1 MDTQKQIRKQQ
12 ERENQRKWL
21 VSRRKLLALA
31 GIASVAALAG
41 RLAPPLFAR
50 GNGASTTKNGDYIPP
65 RLRQWAM
72 VIDLRRCD
80 GCQGINQPPQCTQ
93 ACIQGHYAPE
103 PMQWVQVYEYDLP
116 GGGSQFIPVPCQQC
130 HNAPCVN
137 VCPVA
142 ATFTTPEGV
151 VLIDQNRCIG
161 CRICMAVCP
170 YDRRFFN
177 WGDAP
182 IPPESMLAD
191 YHAEHQIPAKRGT
204 VMKCDFCPD
213 MARAGK
219 LPYCAQA
226 CPSNAIYY
234 GDQEED
240 LATNGAELV
249 KLSRFLSEN
258 QAYQLKADLGTHP
271 RVWYI
276 PGHGQAVGRDPYI
289 HGRKDTQWPW
299 QEKVKGAKTWKR

>member
-1 MDTQKQIRKQQ
+1 MNREENIRKW
-12 ERENQRKWL
+12 EM
-21 VSRRKLLALA
+21 SRRRLLKLMGAA
-31 GIASVAALAG
+31 GVAAIAG
-41 RLAPPLFAR
+41 TAIPSVLKKASA
-50 GNGASTTKNGDYIPP
+50 ASTKANGTKPA

-80 GCQGINQPPQCTQ
+80 GCQGIGLPPQCTQ

-103 PMQWVQVYEYDLP
+103 PMEWVEVFEHELP
-116 GGGSQFIPVPCQQC
+116 GGGTQFIPTPCMQC

-142 ATFTTPEGV
+142 ATFTTPEGI

-161 CRICMAVCP
+161 CRLCMAVCP

-182 IPPESMLAD
+182 IPPESLLAD
-191 YHAEHQIPAKRGT
+191 YDAEHQIPAKKGT

-226 CPSNAIYY
+226 CPTNAIYY

-240 LATNGAELV
+240 IATNGVELV
-249 KLSRFLSEN
+249 KLSRFLTEN

-276 PGHGQAVGRDPYI
+276 PGNGQAVGRDPYH
-289 HGRKDTQWPW
+289 HGRKATQWPW
-299 QEKVKGAKTWKR
+299 QEKVKGAKTWQR

>member
-1 MDTQKQIRKQQ
+1 M
-12 ERENQRKWL
+12 E
-21 VSRRKLLALA
+21 
-31 GIASVAALAG
+31 
-41 RLAPPLFAR
+41 
-50 GNGASTTKNGDYIPP
+50 
-65 RLRQWAM
+65 
-72 VIDLRRCD
+72 
-80 GCQGINQPPQCTQ
+80 
-93 ACIQGHYAPE
+93 
-103 PMQWVQVYEYDLP
+103 WVQVYEYELP
-116 GGGSQFIPVPCQQC
+116 GGGSQFVPVPCQQC

-191 YHAEHQIPAKRGT
+191 YHAEHQIPAKKGT

-226 CPSNAIYY
+226 CPTNAIYY

-240 LATNGAELV
+240 LATNGVELV

-276 PGHGQAVGRDPYI
+276 PGHGQAVGRDPY
-289 HGRKDTQWPW
+289 HHERKATTWPW
-299 QEKVKGAKTWKR
+299 QEKVKGAKTWQR